1 MIEHIEASDALD
13 AMHKTLY
20 KKVGQQ
26 GRRESIDTAE
36 EMQLIFDLW
45 ARGYCD
51 WQISTILN
59 IKLYVLQ
66 DFLAWNNIDY
76 RTRRTKNFKDIYNLS
91 SIHTLFNGAA
101 YLQYAVDKQDTTLQK
116 ITADIATYDREKI
129 YRAAAGRYIPT
140 RDEMIRIA
148 ELANIDLEDWAY
160 CSTDVKLQ
168 VYENKN
174 LPSTPAQWANTE
186 DEFLCTYKK
195 LIIRYVFAY
204 ARATHIVTRGELE
217 RHFTLGTRG
226 LYDFEQCYTALI
238 SDYRAMQI
246 INILGLE
253 DITDVYKVDIVNAGY
268 IPRFNKYAS
277 LQQVRIPAKKGI
289 KQLICATTLD
299 NLAQVERSLTYG
311 KQ

>member
-1 MIEHIEASDALD
+1 
-13 AMHKTLY
+13 
-20 KKVGQQ
+20 
-26 GRRESIDTAE
+26 
-36 EMQLIFDLW
+36 
-45 ARGYCD
+45 
-51 WQISTILN
+51 
-59 IKLYVLQ
+59 
-66 DFLAWNNIDY
+66 
-76 RTRRTKNFKDIYNLS
+76 
-91 SIHTLFNGAA
+91 
-101 YLQYAVDKQDTTLQK
+101 
-116 ITADIATYDREKI
+116 
-129 YRAAAGRYIPT
+129 
-140 RDEMIRIA
+140 MIRIA

-204 ARATHIVTRGELE
+204 ARATHIITRGELE

-253 DITDVYKVDIVNAGY
+253 DITDVYKIDIVNAGY